1 MPGCRGVWGRAGVV
15 VSSVPP
21 SSPWATESL
30 VSLKPAH
37 HHLTGS
43 LVSQLRKGAK
53 RKEGRWVASSLRSPG
68 HCSGLLFPTQNY
80 LPRLPALTRVPG
92 RSHAKNS
99 GGTLR
104 VSRPPQRK
112 QRKQSRG
119 ARNECLAP
127 PTHLTQEQGPLLSL
141 DTGVTASPSYPRC
154 LP

>member
-15 VSSVPP
+15 VSSASP
-21 SSPWATESL
+21 SSPWATEPL
-30 VSLKPAH
+30 VSPKPAL

-43 LVSQLRKGAK
+43 LVSQLRKGAR
-53 RKEGRWVASSLRSPG
+53 RKEGGWIASSLRSPR
-68 HCSGLLFPTQNY
+68 HCSGLLFSTRNY

-92 RSHAKNS
+92 RSLAENS
-99 GGTLR
+99 GGALR

-112 QRKQSRG
+112 QRRQSRG

-141 DTGVTASPSYPRC
+141 DTGATASPSYPRR